1 MYDFI
6 TAVVVVKRHWTR
18 KRKMDE
24 KKKLTSICG
33 SGAGSI
39 HTELS

>member
-6 TAVVVVKRHWTR
+6 TAVVVVKRHWTH

-24 KKKLTSICG
+24 KKTYVYLRLG
-33 SGAGSI
+33 SGVDPHGA
-39 HTELS
+39 